1 MFSKMCTRCRIVKS
15 FDQFSKGNRYKDGL
29 QYTCKP
35 CHSIQNRVSRA
46 NVIERKIE
54 EAIVQYEI
62 ENKDSYEMEINMV
75 TFMVGFIVSLS
86 LLCIVIAIV
95 WVN

>member
-1 MFSKMCTRCRIVKS
+1 MCTRCRIVKS
-15 FDQFSKGNRYKDGL
+15 FDHFSKASKTRDGL

-46 NVIERKIE
+46 KVIERKIE

-62 ENKDSYEMEINMV
+62 ENKDRDVFELEINMV

-86 LLCIVIAIV
+86 LLCIVIAFV
-95 WVN
+95 

>member
-1 MFSKMCTRCRIVKS
+1 MFSKMCTKCRIVKS
-15 FDQFSKGNRYKDGL
+15 FEQFSKGNRYKDGL

-46 NVIERKIE
+46 KVIERKIE
-54 EAIVQYEI
+54 EALVQYEI
-62 ENKDSYEMEINMV
+62 ENKDRDVFELEINMV

-86 LLCIVIAIV
+86 LLCIVIAFV
-95 WVN
+95 

>member
-15 FDQFSKGNRYKDGL
+15 FDQFSKASKTRDGL

-35 CHSIQNRVSRA
+35 CHTIENRVSRA
-46 NVIERKIE
+46 KVIERKIE
-54 EAIVQYEI
+54 EALVQYEI

-86 LLCIVIAIV
+86 LLCLVIVFI
-95 WVN
+95 

>member
-15 FDQFSKGNRYKDGL
+15 FEHFSKGNKYKDGL

-35 CHSIQNRVSRA
+35 CHSIQNRVSRS

-54 EAIVQYEI
+54 DAIVQHEI
-62 ENKDSYEMEINMV
+62 ENKDRDVFELEINMV
-75 TFMVGFIVSLS
+75 TCMVGFIASLS
-86 LLCIVIAIV
+86 LLCLVIAFV
-95 WVN
+95 